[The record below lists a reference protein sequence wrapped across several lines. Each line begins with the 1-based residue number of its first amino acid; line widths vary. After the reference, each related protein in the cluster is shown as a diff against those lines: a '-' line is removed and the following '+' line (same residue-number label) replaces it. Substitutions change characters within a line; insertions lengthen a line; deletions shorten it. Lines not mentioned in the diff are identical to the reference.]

1 MGKLF
6 LFGIGG
12 TGSRVIKS
20 LSFLLASGVKLEH
33 CSQVV
38 PIIVDPHQANK
49 DLQRTIE
56 ILKKYEKIRSKIGE
70 NEKSGFFE
78 TKLSTLGSLKSDN
91 SLSGSFTFELEGVK
105 ANKFKHFIGYDE
117 LSENNKALVDLLFS
131 KENLETNMDEGFYGN
146 PHIGSI
152 VLNQFKYSNE
162 FKTFANNFDEGDRVF
177 IISSIFGGTGASGFP
192 IILKNIR
199 SADQNPN
206 IAAKDFLK
214 NAPIGALTVMPY
226 FNVEHNA
233 ESQIQKSE
241 WVQKTKSALSYY
253 EKNVTGNRSVNAM
266 YYIGDTISKTYAND
280 PGQFGQQND
289 AHFIEMVGALSVID
303 FANTP
308 DEYLE
313 CESGFAVSPF
323 AKEFGIKEDA
333 TEVNLTHLGIDV
345 ETLIAKK
352 LVQLGLSYKYLNSLN
367 GKGTGQPF
375 EINADPK
382 LDGSFYSGVFYKDL
396 LIPFLKDFAD
406 WLNEMKGNKRAF
418 HPINL
423 TNDFGESVNGL
434 AAKSGLFMKK
444 LNTSRLTTT
453 LNEAAGNN
461 GFKSP
466 EVKLM
471 HLLFEGTS
479 SIIEKYY
486 DRF

>member
-20 LSFLLASGVKLEH
+20 LSFLLASGVKLKH

-56 ILKKYEKIRSKIGE
+56 ILKKYEKIRSILGE
-70 NEKSGFFE
+70 KQEAGFFN
-78 TKLSTLGSLKSDN
+78 TQISTLGSLKSDN
-91 SLSGSFTFELEGVK
+91 SLNGSFTFELEGVK
-105 ANKFKHFIGYDE
+105 ASKFKHFIGYDE
-117 LSENNKALVDLLFS
+117 LSENNKTLVDLLFS
-131 KENLETNMDEGFYGN
+131 RENLETNMDEGFYGN

-162 FKTFANNFDEGDRVF
+162 FKTFANNFDDGDRVF

-199 SADQNPN
+199 SADNNPN

-226 FNVEHNA
+226 FNVEHNSD
-233 ESQIQKSE
+233 SQIQKSE

-253 EKNVTGNRSVNAM
+253 ERNVTGNRSVNAM

-289 AHFIEMVGALSVID
+289 AHFIEMVGALSIID

-308 DEYLE
+308 KELLE
-313 CESGFAVSPF
+313 CEGGYAVTPF

-333 TEVNLTHLGIDV
+333 QEVNLTHLGTDS
-345 ETLIAKK
+345 ESLIAKN
-352 LVQLGLSYKYLNSLN
+352 LIQLGLSYKYLKELN
-367 GKGTGQPF
+367 GKSTGQPY
-375 EINADPK
+375 EINAEPK
-382 LDGSFYSGVFYKDL
+382 LDASFYSGVFYKDL
-396 LIPFLKDFAD
+396 LLPFLKDFAD

-418 HPINL
+418 NPINL

-434 AAKSGLFMKK
+434 SAKSGLFVKK
-444 LNTSRLTTT
+444 LNSSRFITT
-453 LNEAAGNN
+453 LNEVAGNK
-461 GFKSP
+461 GFKTP
-466 EVKLM
+466 ESKM
-471 HLLFEGTS
+471 MDLLFEGTT